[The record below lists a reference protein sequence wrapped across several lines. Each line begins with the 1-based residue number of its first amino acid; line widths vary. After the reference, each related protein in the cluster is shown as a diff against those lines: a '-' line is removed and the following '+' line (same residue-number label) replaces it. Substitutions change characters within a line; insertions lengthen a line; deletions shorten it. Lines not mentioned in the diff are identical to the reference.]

1 MPPPRY
7 AAFRSAPFRALWL
20 GMVISNVGSQM
31 QIVGQGW
38 LVRDLSAEP
47 LSLGLVSLASAVPMI
62 LLTPIGG
69 ALADRFPR
77 RRLLA
82 MTQVCMLVQRLV
94 LAGLTL
100 SGHVELWHL
109 YVLAAV
115 NAMLLA
121 VDNPTRHA
129 LLPDLV
135 SPAELPGA
143 IMLNSVVWSGSALFG
158 PAIGGLL
165 LGPFGS
171 GGLFLI
177 NAVAGIAMLYTVA
190 VLGDIDDRP
199 AVRPDPILAGL
210 LNGIRYASR
219 DGLTRAVLL
228 LFVLA
233 SLFGRSYQTLM
244 PIFARDVLAV
254 GPEGYGLLL
263 AAPGAGAI
271 LAAMG
276 LAAVRSS
283 YRPDR
288 LMVGAMTAFCL
299 LVVFFAISRSFVL
312 DLVSLLIAGG
322 CFTAFTAAGSTLL
335 QLHSPRELRGRVMS
349 LATVANIGMNQLGGL
364 IGAAAATVIGAPA
377 AVAAAALTALAVG
390 LAIGLAPAWRNAA
403 ARVRDGGAAH
413 AEPVEVAP

>member
-1 MPPPRY
+1 MI
-7 AAFRSAPFRALWL
+7 
-20 GMVISNVGSQM
+20 ISNVGSQM

-82 MTQVCMLVQRLV
+82 MTQVCMLVQRLI

-100 SGHVELWHL
+100 SGHVQLWHL
-109 YVLAAV
+109 FVLAAV

-121 VDNPTRHA
+121 VDNPTRQA

-135 SPAELPGA
+135 KPADLTSA
-143 IMLNSVVWSGSALFG
+143 VMLNSVVWSGAALFG

-177 NAVAGIAMLYTVA
+177 NAAAGIAMVYTVA
-190 VLGDIDDRP
+190 VIGNIDDRP
-199 AVRPDPILAGL
+199 AVRPDPILSGL
-210 LNGIRYASR
+210 VNGIRYASR
-219 DGLTRAVLL
+219 DGLTRTVLL

-244 PIFARDVLAV
+244 PIFARDVLSV

-271 LAAMG
+271 VGAFG
-276 LAAVRSS
+276 LAALRSS
-283 YRPDR
+283 YRSDR
-288 LMVGAMTAFCL
+288 LMLGGLTAFCL
-299 LVVFFAISRSFVL
+299 LIVFFAVSRNFLL
-312 DLVSLLIAGG
+312 DLVSLLVAGG

-335 QLHSPRELRGRVMS
+335 QLNSPRELRGRVMS
-349 LATVANIGMNQLGGL
+349 LATVANIGMNQMGGL
-364 IGAAAATVIGAPA
+364 IGAAVATVIGAPA
-377 AVAAAALTALAVG
+377 AVGAAALTALALG
-390 LAIGLAPAWRNAA
+390 LVIGIAPAWRHAA
-403 ARVRDGGAAH
+403 DRVREGAPA
-413 AEPVEVAP
+413 AP